1 MNTTMFS
8 TLTHSFLIFGNTH
21 VLNGDFLLFTPLFRH
36 SISLGVHLF
45 FLLLTLL
52 WVFLRRSTLKSYK
65 TSGFLY
71 NLSLIC
77 SLGLCFLFGGL
88 STYHYLKYWD
98 GSSVETTIAQVDW
111 MEQAVAWGAISGFLR
126 FGMSWQR
133 FQILLRIWWLVFFVL
148 SFYSFVIDVAFYKGS
163 CFFWADLLCSFAAL
177 FLCCA
182 SLRGIFSTDDN
193 ERTHLREPLLN
204 GSTEKKDVAN
214 NVTPYATAGF
224 LSLLTFS
231 WLSPLFPVGN
241 SKALDL
247 EDVPEV
253 AKKDSAKFVY
263 PAFRSKLDE
272 GESTDY
278 MGKLRLAKA
287 LFSFVWKDVAWAGF
301 FCLLYSLSSF
311 VGPYLIDSLVQYING
326 RQRFAHEG
334 YVLVSVFLVAKLVQ
348 SFSQRHWYFLTRQ
361 IGIRNRAAL
370 NATIYKKGLSLSSQS
385 RKMHTSGE
393 IMNLMSVDAD
403 RIALFCWYV
412 HDLWVVPLQ
421 IILALAILYR
431 NLGLASL
438 SALVAAFLIMLA
450 NLPLVKSQEGLQEKL
465 MESKDERMKA
475 TSEILRNMRILKLQ
489 AWEMRFL
496 SKVMDLRNTE
506 TNWLRKYIY
515 TTAFVSFLFWGA
527 PIFISAAAFGS
538 CMLLGIPLMSGKV
551 LSALA
556 TIEILQQAI
565 YNLPD
570 TVSMI
575 AQIKVSLDRIASFLR
590 LEEMKTDAVEKL
602 SKDVSTLAVEIY
614 DGVFSWDPS
623 SSVPTLQ
630 NLNFKVQHGMKVA
643 VCGTVGSG
651 KTSLLSCILGE
662 VERISGTVRLSGTTA
677 FVAQSPWIQSGK
689 IEENI
694 LFGKEMD
701 RDRYERVIDACDLRK
716 DIELLPFGDQTTI
729 GERGINLSGGQKQ
742 RVQIARALY
751 QDADVYLFD
760 DPFSAVDAHTG
771 SHLFKECLHG
781 FLGSKTV
788 IYVTHQVEFL
798 PTADLV
804 LVMRDGQITQSGPYD
819 KILGSGTDFMELV
832 GAHEHALS
840 AIEAATALDSQ
851 GLDVNELNR
860 SFEIEMHGHE
870 KDRDGESN
878 GNGVELEQPTEKN
891 YQLVQEEEREKGRV
905 GFSVYWEYITTSYGG
920 ALVPLILLSHIV
932 YNLLQIG
939 SNYWMAW
946 ATPVSDE
953 HPSSVSGFTLIVV
966 YIILSL
972 ASAVCELFTV
982 LLIGTVGFKTA
993 TVLFNKLHACIFH
1006 APMSFLDS
1014 TPTGRIL
1021 SRISSDQ
1028 SELDLY
1034 IPELLATCVF
1044 AGIQLLGSIAVISQ
1058 ISWQVLIIFIP
1069 VACVGI
1075 WLQQYYLPTSRELSR
1090 LVGLYKA
1097 PMLQHFAES
1106 IAGSST
1112 IRSFN
1117 EESRFLN
1124 RNFQLID
1131 GFSRPKFHISAAM
1144 EWLCLRLDVLSSL
1157 IFAFS
1162 LIFLISLPKDAIY
1175 PGIAGLAVTYGLN
1188 LNMLQMYLV
1197 WCLCNA
1203 ENRMISVE
1211 RILQYTRLPSEPPLT
1226 IETNRPSKKWPSHG
1240 EIDISELQVRYAP
1253 HLPLVLKGFTC
1264 TFHGG
1269 AKTGIVGRTGSGKS
1283 TLVQALFRIIDP
1295 SYGRIVIDGID
1306 ISTIGLHDLRSRL
1319 SIIPQEPTM
1328 FQGTVRTNLDPLEE
1342 YADEQIWEA
1351 LDKCQLG
1358 DVVRQKDGK
1367 LDAAVTE
1374 NGENWSVGQR
1384 QLVCLGRVLLKK
1396 SRILVLDE
1404 ATASVDTAT
1413 DGLIQQTLRQ
1423 HFSDCSILT
1432 IAHRMASVLDS
1443 DMVLVMENG
1452 LVAEY
1457 DSPRKLLQD
1466 TSSAF
1471 AKLVNE
1477 YVMRSSSTRS

>member
-1 MNTTMFS
+1 MNSSVSTMFGA
-8 TLTHSFLIFGNTH
+8 LTRNVLILGNAH
-21 VLNGDFLLFTPLFRH
+21 VLNDDLLLFTPLVRH
-36 SISLGVHLF
+36 SISVGVHLF

-52 WVFLRRSTLKSYK
+52 CVFLRRSTLRSYK
-65 TSGFLY
+65 TSSYLY
-71 NLSLIC
+71 NSCLAC

-88 STYHYLKYWD
+88 STYHYFKYWD
-98 GSSVETTIAQVDW
+98 GSSAETTIAQVDW
-111 MEQAVAWGAISGFLR
+111 MEQAVAWGAISGFLK
-126 FGMSWQR
+126 FSWKR
-133 FQILLRIWWLVFFVL
+133 FQILLRVWWLAFFIL
-148 SFYSFVIDVAFYKGS
+148 SFYSFVIDVTLNGEG
-163 CFFWADLLCSFAAL
+163 FFWADLLCSFAAL
-177 FLCCA
+177 FLCYA
-182 SLRGIFSTDDN
+182 SVRGISSTGDK
-193 ERTHLREPLLN
+193 EETHLREPLLN
-204 GSTEKKDVAN
+204 GFTEKKDFAS
-214 NVTPYATAGF
+214 NVTPYVTAGF
-224 LSLLTFS
+224 VSLLTFS
-231 WLSPLFPVGN
+231 WLNPLFPVGN

-253 AKKDSAKFVY
+253 ANKDSARFVY
-263 PAFRSKLDE
+263 PAFRSRLEE
-272 GESTDY
+272 GKSSDSI
-278 MGKLRLAKA
+278 GKLRLAKA
-287 LFSFVWKDVAWAGF
+287 LFYFVWKDVAWSGF
-301 FCLLYSLSSF
+301 FCFLYSVSSF
-311 VGPYLIDSLVQYING
+311 VGPYLIDALVQYLNG

-348 SFSQRHWYFLTRQ
+348 SLSQRHWYFLTRQ

-370 NATIYKKGLSLSSQS
+370 NTIIYKKGLSLSSQS
-385 RKMHTSGE
+385 RKKRTSGE
-393 IMNLMSVDAD
+393 IVNLMSVDAD
-403 RIALFCWYV
+403 RVALFCWYV

-421 IILALAILYR
+421 ITIALAILYR

-438 SALVAAFLIMLA
+438 AALMATCLIMLA
-450 NLPLVKSQEGLQEKL
+450 NIPLAKSQEGLQEKL
-465 MESKDERMKA
+465 MESKDERMKT
-475 TSEILRNMRILKLQ
+475 TSEILRNMRILKFQ
-489 AWEMRFL
+489 AWEMKFL
-496 SKVMDLRNTE
+496 SKVMDLRKTE

-515 TTAFVSFLFWGA
+515 TTAFITFLSWGA

-538 CMLLGIPLMSGKV
+538 CMLLKIPLMSGKV
-551 LSALA
+551 LSTLA
-556 TIEILQQAI
+556 TIGILQEPI

-570 TVSMI
+570 TISMI
-575 AQIKVSLDRIASFLR
+575 AQTKVSLDRIASFLR
-590 LEEMKTDAVEKL
+590 LEEMEPDAVEKL
-602 SKDVSTLAVEIY
+602 SKDASTLAVEIC

-623 SSVPTLQ
+623 SSIPTLQ
-630 NLNFKVQHGMKVA
+630 NLNLKVQHGMKVA

-662 VERISGTVRLSGTTA
+662 LARISGTVRLSGTTA

-689 IEENI
+689 IEDNI

-701 RDRYERVIDACDLRK
+701 GDRYERVLHTCDLKK

-742 RVQIARALY
+742 RIQIARALY
-751 QDADVYLFD
+751 QDADIYLFD

-804 LVMRDGQITQSGPYD
+804 LVMRDGRITQSGPYI
-819 KILGSGTDFMELV
+819 KILDSGTDIMELV
-832 GAHEHALS
+832 GAHQHALS
-840 AIEAATALDSQ
+840 AIRAATAPDSR
-851 GLDVNELNR
+851 GLGVNEINGSL
-860 SFEIEMHGHE
+860 EIDMHGQE

-878 GNGVELEQPTEKN
+878 GNGDRLEKPAEEN
-891 YQLVQEEEREKGRV
+891 RQLVQEEEREKGRV
-905 GFSVYWEYITTSYGG
+905 GMSVYWKYITALYGG

-932 YNLLQIG
+932 FNLLQIG

-946 ATPVSDE
+946 ASPVSDE
-953 HPSSVSGFTLIVV
+953 DPSSVSGFMLIVV
-966 YIILSL
+966 YVVLSL
-972 ASAVCELFTV
+972 ASSVFELFTV
-982 LLIGTVGFKTA
+982 LLIGTFGFKTA
-993 TVLFNKLHACIFH
+993 TILFNKLHECIFR
-1006 APMSFLDS
+1006 APVSFFDS

-1034 IPELLATCVF
+1034 IPDLLASCAF
-1044 AGIQLLGSIAVISQ
+1044 SGMQLLGSIAVISQ

-1069 VACVGI
+1069 VACLAI

-1090 LVGLYKA
+1090 LIGLRKA
-1097 PMLQHFAES
+1097 PILQHFAES

-1131 GFSRPKFHISAAM
+1131 GFSRPKFHQSAAM

-1157 IFAFS
+1157 VFASS

-1175 PGIAGLAVTYGLN
+1175 PGIAGLAVTYGLR
-1188 LNMLQMYLV
+1188 LNVLQMELV
-1197 WCLCNA
+1197 WCLCNV

-1211 RILQYTRLPSEPPLT
+1211 RILQYTRIPAEPPLM
-1226 IETNRPSKKWPSHG
+1226 ISNGPSKKWPAYG

-1253 HLPLVLKGFTC
+1253 HLPLVLKGISC
-1264 TFHGG
+1264 NFHGG

-1295 SYGRIVIDGID
+1295 SCGRIVIDGVD

-1351 LDKCQLG
+1351 LERCQLG

-1367 LDAAVTE
+1367 LDATVTE

-1404 ATASVDTAT
+1404 ATASVDSAT
-1413 DGLIQQTLRQ
+1413 DGLIQQTLRR
-1423 HFSDCSILT
+1423 HFSDCSIIT
-1432 IAHRMASVLDS
+1432 IAHRIASVLDS

-1457 DSPRKLLQD
+1457 ESPNKLLQD

-1477 YVMRSSSTRS
+1477 YATRSSST